1 MFRDLQELKDARQMD
16 EEHCSKKYKDPKHGF
31 VGFAQYI
38 FFINA
43 QSHCTVQSICR
54 NTRVYIFVHVPIFVS
69 FPGFSFNLKWSSCQ
83 SPNYFLQESS
93 LEFKQDNDI

>member
-38 FFINA
+38 FLSMPNHIALYSLYAEIPEFIFLSMFLSLYLF
-43 QSHCTVQSICR
+43 QVFLSI
-54 NTRVYIFVHVPIFVS
+54 
-69 FPGFSFNLKWSSCQ
+69 
-83 SPNYFLQESS
+83 
-93 LEFKQDNDI
+93 